1 MGNRFFNRR
10 SLRVS
15 ALIVLGAL
23 LLRAYIPVGF
33 MPANGAPFQLE
44 LCPAH
49 GISNPAPHQHHHDSR
64 HHADQQDCP
73 FGSAPAQGPVSD
85 LLAFNPPG
93 QIPFLEVFLAEPK
106 RQVARPLRSHQPRG
120 PPSLDVS

>member
-15 ALIVLGAL
+15 AIIVLAAL

-44 LCPAH
+44 LCPAF
-49 GISNPAPHQHHHDSR
+49 GMSTPAHHVHHHDSQ
-64 HHADQQDCP
+64 HHADIQDCP
-73 FGSAPAQGPVSD
+73 FGSAPASGPISD
-85 LLAFNPPG
+85 FLVFNPPG
-93 QIPFLEVFLAEPK
+93 QIAFSEAISGEPN
-106 RQVARPLRSHQPRG
+106 RLVARQFRSHQPRG
-120 PPSLDVS
+120 PPSLA